1 MADKFKVGDLV
12 QFTPREERRSAV
24 LYAKNGIEP
33 MAVAFIV
40 KLDGDGIPLASF
52 IAPLRSPVRYSG
64 KSSSNCAYIN
74 EIDFTLLK
82 AAEDE

>member
-12 QFTPREERRSAV
+12 QFTPSEDRLSAS
-24 LYAKNGIEP
+24 LYADNGIEP
-33 MAVAFIV
+33 MAVALIV
-40 KLDGDGIPLASF
+40 QLDGDGIPLAAF
-52 IAPLRSPVRYSG
+52 IAPLKYPVRYSG
-64 KSSSNCAYIN
+64 GSSSNCAYIN